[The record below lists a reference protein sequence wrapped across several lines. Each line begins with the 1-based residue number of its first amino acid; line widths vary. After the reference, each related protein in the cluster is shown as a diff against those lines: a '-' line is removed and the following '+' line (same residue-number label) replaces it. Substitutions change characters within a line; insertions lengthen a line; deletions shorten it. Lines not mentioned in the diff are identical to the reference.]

1 MMSKIKKIIGDIEI
15 NKGLLLLL
23 TIGGLYSLG
32 IALSN
37 TFVNVY
43 LWKQSGKFIDLA
55 IYNLSVVTMQPVTF
69 LLAGRLAKKI
79 DRVFILRFGVIF
91 LAAFYLSVLL
101 AGETAA
107 SRLVLIGAV
116 LGVGYGFYWLAFNVL
131 TFEITEPETRDFFNG
146 FLGILS
152 SSAGMIGPIV
162 AGYVISRLENN
173 TGYTIIFSLSLGL
186 FALAVVMSFFLKRRE
201 SKGRF
206 MLKKVFDERHTNL
219 NWRRITNAHFF
230 QGLRE
235 GIFVF
240 LISVFVFI
248 ATNSELALG
257 TFGLVNS
264 AVSFFAYYFAS
275 RLIKKRA
282 RKKAILIGGLILYG
296 ALFLIIFKM
305 SFTTLLLYGVFIA
318 IGYPVLLVPY
328 VSLTYDVIGRARLAR
343 KARIEYIVLR
353 ELFLN
358 AGRIVSILC
367 FLVIVTLFKE
377 KVGIPAAL
385 VLLGAGHP
393 LIYYF
398 IKDIRLD
405 TETSDETVEEDR
417 QKQAAEPNFI
427 KGER

>member
-1 MMSKIKKIIGDIEI
+1 M
-15 NKGLLLLL
+15 
-23 TIGGLYSLG
+23 
-32 IALSN
+32 
-37 TFVNVY
+37 
-43 LWKQSGKFIDLA
+43 
-55 IYNLSVVTMQPVTF
+55 
-69 LLAGRLAKKI
+69 
-79 DRVFILRFGVIF
+79 
-91 LAAFYLSVLL
+91 AAFYLSVLL

-264 AVSFFAYYFAS
+264 AVSFFCLLFC
-275 RLIKKRA
+275 IKAHQKKERGKR
-282 RKKAILIGGLILYG
+282 R
-296 ALFLIIFKM
+296 FL
-305 SFTTLLLYGVFIA
+305 SA
-318 IGYPVLLVPY
+318 
-328 VSLTYDVIGRARLAR
+328 D
-343 KARIEYIVLR
+343 
-353 ELFLN
+353 
-358 AGRIVSILC
+358 
-367 FLVIVTLFKE
+367 
-377 KVGIPAAL
+377 
-385 VLLGAGHP
+385 
-393 LIYYF
+393 
-398 IKDIRLD
+398 
-405 TETSDETVEEDR
+405 
-417 QKQAAEPNFI
+417 
-427 KGER
+427 

>member
-1 MMSKIKKIIGDIEI
+1 MSKLKKVIGDVDV
-15 NKGLLLLL
+15 NKGLLFLL

-55 IYNLSVVTMQPVTF
+55 IYNLSIVTMQPITF
-69 LLAGRLAKKI
+69 YLAGRLAKKI

-131 TFEITEPETRDFFNG
+131 TFEITEPDTRDFFNG
-146 FLGILS
+146 FMGILS

-162 AGYVISRLENN
+162 AGFVISRLENN
-173 TGYTIIFSLSLGL
+173 TGYTVIFSLSLSL

-206 MLKKVFDERHTNL
+206 MLSKVFGERHSNM

-248 ATNSELALG
+248 ETNSELALG

-275 RLIKKRA
+275 RLIKKKA
-282 RKKAILIGGLILYG
+282 RKNRFCWAD
-296 ALFLIIFKM
+296 LFCM
-305 SFTTLLLYGVFIA
+305 
-318 IGYPVLLVPY
+318 
-328 VSLTYDVIGRARLAR
+328 AR
-343 KARIEYIVLR
+343 
-353 ELFLN
+353 
-358 AGRIVSILC
+358 C
-367 FLVIVTLFKE
+367 F
-377 KVGIPAAL
+377 
-385 VLLGAGHP
+385 
-393 LIYYF
+393 
-398 IKDIRLD
+398 
-405 TETSDETVEEDR
+405 
-417 QKQAAEPNFI
+417 
-427 KGER
+427 

>member
-1 MMSKIKKIIGDIEI
+1 MSKIKKIIGDIEV

-55 IYNLSVVTMQPVTF
+55 IYNLSVVTMQPFTF

-101 AGETAA
+101 AGQNAA

-173 TGYTIIFSLSLGL
+173 TGYTVIFSLSLGL

-264 AVSFFAYYFAS
+264 AVSFS
-275 RLIKKRA
+275 PIILHQGSSKKERVK
-282 RKKAILIGGLILYG
+282 RR
-296 ALFLIIFKM
+296 FL
-305 SFTTLLLYGVFIA
+305 SA
-318 IGYPVLLVPY
+318 
-328 VSLTYDVIGRARLAR
+328 D
-343 KARIEYIVLR
+343 
-353 ELFLN
+353 
-358 AGRIVSILC
+358 
-367 FLVIVTLFKE
+367 
-377 KVGIPAAL
+377 
-385 VLLGAGHP
+385 
-393 LIYYF
+393 
-398 IKDIRLD
+398 
-405 TETSDETVEEDR
+405 
-417 QKQAAEPNFI
+417 
-427 KGER
+427 